1 MPDGLADDEVLE
13 GGWVVV
19 VVVLGFT
26 EVLEVLGFV
35 VTDDAAVVLG
45 VVGLAVLEV
54 FVVLVAPP

>member
-13 GGWVVV
+13 GGWAVV

-54 FVVLVAPP
+54 IVVLVAPP